1 MNILTAYLNNYQS
14 NITFKVIQCSSQ
26 HLKIHERRCI
36 ILQNNFKIYQ
46 LPVLLK
52 VTPDLIFDR
61 LMISRYANHNLQ
73 VNLLALDSKIARQIS
88 CNYPE
93 LLEDDC
99 FYLKN
104 ESPIMQLIVSDLLHQ
119 KLLHKTPLS
128 HSDPTSEKPV
138 YQLNLNH
145 LTNE

>member
-1 MNILTAYLNNYQS
+1 MI
-14 NITFKVIQCSSQ
+14 FKVIQCPSQ
-26 HLKIHERRCI
+26 HLKVYERRCI

-93 LLEDDC
+93 LLESDC

-104 ESPIMQLIVSDLLHQ
+104 TTPVMQLIVSDLSHH
-119 KLLHKTPLS
+119 KLIHKTPLS
-128 HSDPTSEKPV
+128 HSDSNGEKPV

-145 LTNE
+145 LKQQS